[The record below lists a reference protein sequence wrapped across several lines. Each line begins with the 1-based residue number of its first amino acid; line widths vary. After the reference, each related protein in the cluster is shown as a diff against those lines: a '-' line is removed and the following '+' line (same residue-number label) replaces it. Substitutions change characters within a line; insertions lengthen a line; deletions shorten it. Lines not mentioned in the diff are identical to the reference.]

1 MACLKLMGGYCF
13 LKTKKGKKSLMESV
27 KLTMDEVDHV
37 DEVQING
44 VHFDYEYFGSI
55 LHLDDFAF
63 NVERCK
69 KVLEFL
75 VLTKIHFEQ
84 EQYIKKRLYGKEF
97 ENMDCHDVVKN
108 YLHGVTLLHT
118 FNDDF
123 TFVDFNSMCIPC
135 SWMHSEK
142 RHSLSKVVSPCEM
155 AKMHLVMMSFVHNQ
169 IEHVSPFNQLGDFDI
184 HEHIGSRVF
193 FHDRLLER
201 WMCDINLDV
210 VSESFSKKS
219 SNAKE
224 CKDFVKRNIFITF
237 DKITWELENG
247 EERLMVYIHDGD
259 YLTSGLCKALI
270 KLSERFEGSCYFI
283 NNRGSRENCQHH
295 SLRVIRVSRHFSIID
310 ALHNPKLRFNYVST
324 VSGIVLNRQIER
336 KALKKN

>member
-1 MACLKLMGGYCF
+1 MQRLKNNRSKDVVGSTVSVIITLDQTIFKRELMHVFTDRFVTSQSIKKRVCITQCKRFPKPNKAIPFGVTFLLDGADICFFILLGQHYTACLKLMGCYCF

-44 VHFDYEYFGSI
+44 VHFDYKYFRSI

-69 KVLEFL
+69 NISEFL
-75 VLTKIHFEQ
+75 VLTKKDFEQ
-84 EQYIKKRLYGKEF
+84 EQYIKTRLYGKEF
-97 ENMDCHDVVKN
+97 ENMDCPNLVKN
-108 YLHGVTLLHT
+108 YLRGVMLSHT

-123 TFVDFNSMCIPC
+123 TFVDFNSTCIPC

-142 RHSLSKVVSPCEM
+142 RRSLNKVVSQCEM

-169 IEHVSPFNQLGDFDI
+169 IEHVSPFNRLGDFDI

-201 WMCDINLDV
+201 WMCDIYLDM

-219 SNAKE
+219 SNTKE
-224 CKDFVKRNIFITF
+224 CKDFVKRNIFIIF
-237 DKITWELENG
+237 DKIT
-247 EERLMVYIHDGD
+247 
-259 YLTSGLCKALI
+259 
-270 KLSERFEGSCYFI
+270 
-283 NNRGSRENCQHH
+283 
-295 SLRVIRVSRHFSIID
+295 
-310 ALHNPKLRFNYVST
+310 
-324 VSGIVLNRQIER
+324 
-336 KALKKN
+336 